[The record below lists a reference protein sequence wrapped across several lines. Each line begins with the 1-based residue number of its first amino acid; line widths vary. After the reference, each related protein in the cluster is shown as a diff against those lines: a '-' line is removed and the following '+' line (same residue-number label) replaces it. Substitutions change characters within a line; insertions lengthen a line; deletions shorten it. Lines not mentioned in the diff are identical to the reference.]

1 MPIEPYRRL
10 FLLALALGIAGVSL
24 WPLYLSGFVS
34 YPLPSHQH
42 FMIFGMFL
50 SFVSGF
56 LMTALPKMSGA
67 QPASN
72 LETHLAV
79 ALIFLS
85 STLSLSGYEA
95 MAAMFAAAQFAHL
108 FIFIGRRFIVRQKNP
123 PTGFL
128 FVPLGLVWGF
138 AGVVLKEAQTQNID
152 LGSYGIALV
161 PVALYQA
168 FLLNLIIGLGSR
180 LIPFL
185 TRVEKINPMQ
195 AGSGGLFNVALIHAS
210 LLNIGFLLE
219 PILSTPVTYYVRAL
233 VLLSAA
239 ISMFGILKRSAE
251 FSILGVG
258 IRLSV
263 VAMILGMM
271 GMALFPESRLVL
283 LHIIFISGFGLLTFM
298 IATRVVLA
306 HGGHSLNI
314 EKNSGYL
321 GLVIGLMLLAT
332 AFRSFYFLN
341 LAAGAWILALFVWFF
356 EIGRR
361 LLKNDSGPSL

>member
-1 MPIEPYRRL
+1 MPIEPYRKL
-10 FLLALALGIAGVSL
+10 FLLAVVLGLAGVGL
-24 WPLYLSGFVS
+24 WPLHFATYTS

-72 LETHLAV
+72 LETQLAV
-79 ALIFLS
+79 ALIFFS
-85 STLSLSGYEA
+85 SLLSLLGYEA
-95 MAAMFAAAQFAHL
+95 IAVIFAAGQFAHL
-108 FIFIGRRFIVRQKNP
+108 FIFIGRRLVVRQKNP

-128 FVPLGLVWGF
+128 FVPLGLFWGF
-138 AGVVLKEAQTQNID
+138 TGVVLKELQIQNIN
-152 LGSYGIALV
+152 LGSYGFALV
-161 PVALYQA
+161 PIALYQA

-185 TRVEKINPMQ
+185 TRTEQINPMQ
-195 AGSGGLFNVALIHAS
+195 AGSGGLFNLALIHAAF
-210 LLNIGFLLE
+210 LNIGFLLE
-219 PILSTPVTYYVRAL
+219 PILSTSVTYSLRTL

-239 ISMFGILKRSAE
+239 ISMFGILRRSAE
-251 FSILGVG
+251 FSVLGIG

-263 VAMILGMM
+263 FAMILGMV
-271 GMALFPESRLVL
+271 GLALFPENRLAL
-283 LHIIFISGFGLLTFM
+283 LHVIFISGFALLTLM

-306 HGGHSLNI
+306 HGGHSLTI
-314 EKNSGYL
+314 ERSSWYL
-321 GLVIGLMLLAT
+321 GLVIGLLLLAT
-332 AFRSFYFLN
+332 TFRGFYYLN

-356 EIGRR
+356 EIGSK